1 MSIVQKIRKSVTD
14 ILQIPCYY
22 HSAEELNTLMDN
34 ATYPCAMF
42 FLLTG
47 GTVAQVG
54 KVFRERVTFAMF
66 FVDKTEFDFSSK
78 ENEKIIQQCKERAA
92 KWLKSLIGSHTLH
105 LVGTE
110 ATERIYDYFD
120 VQLTGYGVRVTVEEL
135 EGECLTK

>member
-42 FLLTG
+42 FLLTS
-47 GTVAQVG
+47 GTAAQVG
-54 KVFRERVTFAMF
+54 RVYRERVTFAMF

-92 KWLKSLIGSHTLH
+92 KWLKSH
-105 LVGTE
+105 
-110 ATERIYDYFD
+110 YFD
-120 VQLTGYGVRVTVEEL
+120 IQLTGYGVRVTVEEL